1 MDNEKFNNDEL
12 EVTETTDKVTE
23 EAVEK
28 VTEDVAEEISEETAE
43 VTEGAEEVAE
53 LEALDGVSD
62 TELEITDEYLE
73 PPKSKVKLCKI
84 ICGSVAVVIVALGVL
99 FYTGVINPFE
109 KGYIDISGVTLE
121 ELSNE
126 SGYSLKEYKKMYGLP
141 WYMPKSTNENAAK
154 NNIKIKTTL
163 AQSGEDFKS
172 LKEYYGWDDSITENT
187 TVGKALGATK
197 LSVVLGVHEMDKE
210 TANQALD
217 SLKELYD
224 LGDEVTLD
232 TLYGDV
238 REIIDAKTR
247 ENRLKEEQKEQDS
260 HKDKD
265 SEKKEKDSEEND
277 KANKDEE
284 SDDTEEKAE

>member
-1 MDNEKFNNDEL
+1 MDNEKFNNEEL

-28 VTEDVAEEISEETAE
+28 VAEDVAEEISEETAE
-43 VTEGAEEVAE
+43 VTKDAEEVAE
-53 LEALDGVSD
+53 LEVLDGVSD

-84 ICGSVAVVIVALGVL
+84 VCGSVAVVIVALGVL

-121 ELSNE
+121 ELSDE
-126 SGYSLKEYKKMYGLP
+126 SGYSLKEYKKMNGLP
-141 WYMPKSTNENAAK
+141 WYMPKSTNENAVK

-163 AQSGEDFKS
+163 AQSGEEFKS

-217 SLKELYD
+217 SLKKIYD

-247 ENRLKEEQKEQDS
+247 DNRLKEEQKEQDS

-265 SEKKEKDSEEND
+265 SEKKEKDSEEDD